1 MITYI
6 LEEKIKRSKEILK
19 LASEMSKYYYH
30 KPLIIT
36 YSGGKDSDVMLQLAR
51 ECLDKNDFEV
61 LNSHTTI
68 DAPETVYYIR
78 DKFKELEAN
87 GIKATIN
94 YPRFSDG
101 SYKSIWALIE
111 KNKMPPTRLARY
123 CCQELKETSTP
134 NRFVA
139 VGVRS
144 AESTG
149 RRGRNVFSTRGAKK
163 SEAFFY
169 DDKHVKE
176 VFEIAKEKQ
185 REAGGGNN
193 DGNVWD
199 CTFIKKAKEN
209 DDLITSPIYDW
220 EGSDVWNFIHDRK
233 MKYNPLYD
241 KGFARVG
248 CIGCPLAGNQ
258 KKELEMYPIYKL
270 NYIRAF
276 DRMLKRRK
284 ESGKDDVTGKTGRH
298 CWKDGEAVYKWWIG
312 DDSID
317 GQMNMDDFLNR

>member
-30 KPLIIT
+30 NPLIIT

-51 ECLDKNDFEV
+51 ECLGKGDFEV

-78 DKFKELEAN
+78 DKFAELEKE
-87 GIKATIN
+87 GIKATVK
-94 YPRFSDG
+94 YPRYEDG
-101 SYKSIWALIE
+101 SFKSIWNLIE
-111 KNKMPPTRLARY
+111 KKQMPPTRLARY
-123 CCQELKETSTP
+123 CCKELKETSTP
-134 NRFVA
+134 KRFIA

-144 AESTG
+144 AESSG
-149 RRGRNVFSTRGAKK
+149 RRGRDVFSTRGAKK
-163 SEAFFY
+163 SEAYFFS
-169 DDKHVKE
+169 KSHIKE
-176 VFEIAKEKQ
+176 VFDTAREKQ
-185 REAGGGNN
+185 RETGGGNN
-193 DGNVWD
+193 DENVWD

-209 DDLITSPIYDW
+209 ADLITSPIYDW
-220 EGSDVWNFIHDRK
+220 EDSDVWNFIHDRK

-258 KKELEMYPIYKL
+258 IKELEMYPKYKL

-284 ESGKDDVTGKTGRH
+284 ENGKDDVTGKEGLHKWT
-298 CWKDGEAVYKWWIG
+298 DGEEVFKWWIG
-312 DDSID
+312 DDSIE
-317 GQMNMDDFLNR
+317 GQMDINDFIN